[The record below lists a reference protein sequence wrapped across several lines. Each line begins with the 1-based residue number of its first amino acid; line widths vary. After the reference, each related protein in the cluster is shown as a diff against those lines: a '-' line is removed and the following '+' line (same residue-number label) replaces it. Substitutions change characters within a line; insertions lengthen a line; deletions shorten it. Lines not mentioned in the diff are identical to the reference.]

1 MGDILTF
8 EVQDDLDYIRLNFK
22 NPAREA
28 IFNINLVTL
37 DSDTIDIPECQYDKE
52 LTMNSLQFYRL
63 CKDLYNLSETL
74 TFDVTDNQVRF
85 EVEGEIGSGK
95 IKVKNGRPDDD
106 VKQDPNNDKL
116 SFALRYLNL
125 FNKANSLSD
134 VVKL

>member
-8 EVQDDLDYIRLNFK
+8 EVQDDLDYITLKFK

-28 IFNINLVTL
+28 NFLINLVTL

-74 TFDVTDNQVRF
+74 TFDVTDN
-85 EVEGEIGSGK
+85 
-95 IKVKNGRPDDD
+95 
-106 VKQDPNNDKL
+106 
-116 SFALRYLNL
+116 
-125 FNKANSLSD
+125 
-134 VVKL
+134 